1 MATAKVSPLS
11 SRAQSARITARQI
24 VRYAEITSLISV
36 WSPKRTRYAQR

>member
-11 SRAQSARITARQI
+11 QSATITSQKI
-24 VRYAEITSLISV
+24 MRYAEITPLIFV